1 EGNANDISDGNSGSL
16 TNGAAFVGGVVGR
29 AFRFDG
35 RNGSG
40 VLLGNPTNLQLQ
52 DFSIEGWIQRA
63 NTNKISLDPL
73 NAGGEILCYGTWGYA
88 FGLVDN
94 GQVFLSQVDI
104 SDVRSTNRITD
115 TGFHHVAVTKTGG
128 NVVFYVDG
136 AVAGVATNYSPVF
149 QFTSNVGLGVRGD
162 NLGGSFLGSLDEV
175 AIYDHA
181 LDSCDIRDIFEANVK
196 GKYSLLGRP
205 APCLVTADVIVDDRV
220 TNTIGSL
227 DWRSW
232 QTNLIRFGATQK
244 GTPLRLVG
252 HEPEM
257 QFDTFELSELTSGN
271 YYLPE
276 ETLKRLIGES
286 ALGTWRLEVWD
297 NRVGAFINPSPELL
311 SWQLRFIFANTN
323 APAIALTFVPATT
336 NVASVYDTN
345 GVAVTNIVAGGQIR
359 YFIVDVPRRATLA
372 TNVLAGTGDLK
383 LLFDQDALPTGTLP
397 GDVVFNNNGAGGGE
411 TFLLATNG
419 LPPNLKPGQRY
430 YLGVGNVN
438 AGETNTFTISVAFD
452 QTDTNLISV
461 LELTNAICYTST
473 IPVTNAIDY
482 YQFNVST
489 NATAVSFDL
498 SPQNGNV
505 DLVVR
510 RALPVPDPLPRP
522 MAGKYDYLSA
532 NPNTTAEQILV
543 TGSSSPVALA
553 PGIWYLGVYNQ
564 DTNAVTYTVC
574 ATESTNSPYNIIR
587 LTNNVALD
595 FSIAFGSQPTNFFLF
610 TVDQTNAAVQFDLY
624 NLNNPADLL
633 IQRGAPPTPSDYF
646 DGGSGDSAYPVSITV
661 VTNDLFPDLN
671 GDWYLAVNNNG
682 PGDLTFTIRAS
693 LAGSGGVIIN
703 PQLIITNGTIC
714 LSWNSI
720 VGVNYYVESKT
731 NLTDPTWTVIS
742 PTITASGSTTTF
754 CVPISG
760 NQQFFRVVEG
770 TAPSSAA
777 INFSSLTMT
786 AGGFVLN
793 WTAAVG
799 ERFQVQYTTNLPPVW
814 ITFTNQVTSAT
825 GNFAFTD
832 DGSQSGGLSAL
843 RFYRLLL
850 LP

>member
-1 EGNANDISDGNSGSL
+1 SRSPAITGPFPKERF
-16 TNGAAFVGGVVGR
+16 NG
-29 AFRFDG
+29 
-35 RNGSG
+35 
-40 VLLGNPTNLQLQ
+40 L
-52 DFSIEGWIQRA
+52 I
-63 NTNKISLDPL
+63 
-73 NAGGEILCYGTWGYA
+73 
-88 FGLVDN
+88 
-94 GQVFLSQVDI
+94 
-104 SDVRSTNRITD
+104 
-115 TGFHHVAVTKTGG
+115 
-128 NVVFYVDG
+128 
-136 AVAGVATNYSPVF
+136 
-149 QFTSNVGLGVRGD
+149 
-162 NLGGSFLGSLDEV
+162 DEV

-205 APCLVTADVIVDDRV
+205 APCLVTAEVIVDDRL
-220 TNTIGSL
+220 TNTIGSV

-232 QTNLIRFGATQK
+232 QTNLIRFSATQD

-252 HEPEM
+252 REPEM

-323 APAIALTFVPATT
+323 APAIPLTFVPATT

-452 QTDTNLISV
+452 QTDANLISV
-461 LELTNAICYTST
+461 LALTNAICYTST

-489 NATAVSFDL
+489 NATSVSFEL
-498 SPQNGNV
+498 TPQNGNV

-522 MAGKYDYLSA
+522 IAGKYDYLSA

-543 TGSSSPVALA
+543 TGSSSPVPLA
-553 PGIWYLGVYNQ
+553 PGIWYLGVYNL

-587 LTNNVALD
+587 LTNNVPLD
-595 FSIAFGSQPTNFFLF
+595 FTIVAGSQPTNFFLF

-633 IQRGAPPTPSDYF
+633 IQRGRLPTPADYF
-646 DGGSGDSAYPVSITV
+646 DGGSGDSTYPVSITV
-661 VTNDLFPDLN
+661 ATNDFFPDLN

-693 LAGSGGVIIN
+693 LPGSGGVIIN
-703 PQLIITNGTIC
+703 PQLLITNGTIC
-714 LSWNSI
+714 LSWSSV

-742 PTITASGSTTTF
+742 PTITASDITTTF
-754 CVPISG
+754 CVPITG

-786 AGGFVLN
+786 PGGFVLN
-793 WTAAVG
+793 WTAPVG
-799 ERFQVQYTTNLPPVW
+799 DRFQVQYTTNLPPVW